1 MSFFLAFIIPNAVE
15 AIWRLLCS
23 IFKFYNPSYADTLDK
38 EQLLA
43 VVNAAL
49 DTIPLLKNAN
59 IDGNST
65 LRYLFC
71 TLKYVMRSGK
81 FDENKVIERDTI
93 NKCLQALKSPKGN
106 WNYERRIWD
115 AAFEFFRE
123 CEDKHNGIL
132 SNNAHLNSSFRFVLS
147 ASSDTL
153 VILPIFSSCSAKQP
167 MPPTGPL
174 QRKLPILYPNWVQFW
189 FPQTM
194 ISHST

>member
-1 MSFFLAFIIPNAVE
+1 
-15 AIWRLLCS
+15 
-23 IFKFYNPSYADTLDK
+23 LDK

-115 AAFEFFRE
+115 AAFDFFRE

-132 SNNAHLNSSFRFVLS
+132 SYNGHFKRFVSWSIEFIKRNPHRSHFIFTLLGDATDAADNTVAMETTDIIS
-147 ASSDTL
+147 EMGTL
-153 VILPIFSSCSAKQP
+153 VASANDELPQDVKDRAK
-167 MPPTGPL
+167 
-174 QRKLPILYPNWVQFW
+174 KLLKNLLN
-189 FPQTM
+189 
-194 ISHST
+194 